1 VERVVSQ
8 QNVNIIV
15 ERLLGDEHLRI
26 RFARNRFET
35 IVDLYLC
42 GLILTSDEIVM
53 FVRSDERVWFS
64 GNQLIAGP
72 PH

>member
-1 VERVVSQ
+1 MSQ

-15 ERLLGDEHLRI
+15 DRLLGDEQLRR
-26 RFARNRFET
+26 RFALNRLET

-42 GLILTSDEIVM
+42 GLTLTSDEIVM

-64 GNQLIAGP
+64 GNQFIAGR